1 MNIRDNHSKHVI
13 QRPLTRDYVPIP
25 EGQDHLGPDFGSIVT
40 GGKAKEFSDTLAA
53 LVGSNPEQIAGV
65 ISAIASE
72 LREAADESHGTQSRF
87 LGVLANRFEN
97 ATSQVSSA
105 LTDAPSETIDDTET
119 VNATASSAQGTLST
133 ADNAFTTT
141 PLAVTANPAE
151 LHPHF
156 HHRGAKG
163 VFGPKNGVASPG
175 FLDPKQSAELIS
187 KILDAV
193 TDAIA
198 KVSLAPNKLDPDP
211 SVTSVTIPLPSSEYE
226 GVAEDS
232 EKDIPKSDD
241 VKTSE
246 S

>member
-1 MNIRDNHSKHVI
+1 MNIRDNHSKHVF
-13 QRPLTRDYVPIP
+13 QRPLTRDYVPLP
-25 EGQDHLGPDFGSIVT
+25 EAQHRLGPDFGSIVT

-53 LVGSNPEQIAGV
+53 LVGTAPDQLAGV
-65 ISAIASE
+65 IGAIASE

-97 ATSQVSSA
+97 AKSQISGTV
-105 LTDAPSETIDDTET
+105 TDDASETIDDAET
-119 VNATASSAQGTLST
+119 VNPATSSAQGALSS
-133 ADNAFTTT
+133 AENAFATT
-141 PLAVTANPAE
+141 PLTVPSNHTD
-151 LHPHF
+151 LRPHH

-163 VFGPKNGVASPG
+163 VFGPENSINSPG
-175 FLDPKQSAELIS
+175 FLDPKQSEELIS

-198 KVSLAPNKLDPDP
+198 KVSLAPVKLDPEL
-211 SVTSVTIPLPSSEYE
+211 SVTSVTTPLSEFE
-226 GVAEDS
+226 VASEETESDS
-232 EKDIPKSDD
+232 AVADD